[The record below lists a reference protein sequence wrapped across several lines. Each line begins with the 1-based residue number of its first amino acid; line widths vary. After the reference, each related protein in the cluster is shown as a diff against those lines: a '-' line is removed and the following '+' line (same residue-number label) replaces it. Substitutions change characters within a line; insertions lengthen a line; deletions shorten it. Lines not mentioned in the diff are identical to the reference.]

1 MADYIEGLNV
11 ENCNKLLE
19 WLDAGAPHAVF
30 DITVGNMRVIE
41 RKDDNG
47 EIRNSWV
54 AEQVETKGVGDCG
67 TVCCIAGAAAALK
80 EGDISTPIPS
90 VDFEVIAT
98 SALNFLGIEEQ
109 EDPEDKYM
117 LHDLFDP
124 DLAPYN
130 CTPQQAAAALRRV
143 MVGEEPW
150 EA

>member
-1 MADYIEGLNV
+1 MAKYIEGLNV

-30 DITVGNMRVIE
+30 DITVGSACVIE
-41 RKDDNG
+41 YKDDDG
-47 EIRNSWV
+47 HFMDPFVEH
-54 AEQVETKGVGDCG
+54 QVKTKGIGDCG

-80 EGDISTPIPS
+80 LGDISTPVQGIE
-90 VDFEVIAT
+90 FTGIANL
-98 SALNFLGIEEQ
+98 ALDFLGLEKQ
-109 EDPEDKYM
+109 SGCHDPWL

-124 DLAPYN
+124 DLAPSD

-150 EA
+150 EE

>member
-1 MADYIEGLNV
+1 MAKYIEGLNI

-30 DITVGNMRVIE
+30 DISVGNMRVFE
-41 RKDDNG
+41 RKDDAG

-54 AEQVETKGVGDCG
+54 AEQVEAKGVGDCG
-67 TVCCIAGAAAALK
+67 TVCCIAGAAAALS
-80 EGDISTPIPS
+80 EGDISTPIQS
-90 VDFEVIAT
+90 DDFEVIAT

-109 EDPEDKYM
+109 EDPADRYM

-130 CTPQQAAAALRRV
+130 CTPQQAATALRRV

-150 EA
+150 EE

>member
-54 AEQVETKGVGDCG
+54 AEQVKTKGVGDCG

-98 SALNFLGIEEQ
+98 DHIGQTSVRRARGKIVPFPDGALLVARQ
-109 EDPEDKYM
+109 KTSDPPV
-117 LHDLFDP
+117 F
-124 DLAPYN
+124 
-130 CTPQQAAAALRRV
+130 
-143 MVGEEPW
+143 
-150 EA
+150 